1 MECSLMY
8 VVRIMKIFYGIY
20 VLFIGISIFFNL
32 DKKINLEKRIFSTS
46 FTILLILIINYA
58 FNINEF
64 SYLLEALTLY
74 IYYLYLYKRNMTVI
88 LLTSIYLL
96 SFSLLKY
103 IIIFIYSVMAFDLQ
117 VLKIMNTTRF
127 FLFIMLL
134 LIMLTL
140 IVFIGNFFEKCRVN
154 ISSTT
159 IKKQTIMIF
168 IIGISVLLS
177 EKVFDNIQI
186 TSKLLYR
193 VNISTLIIAI
203 NLAIVHFI
211 MYKEYKEYKFDFKL
225 NILERQLNYQKKYYE
240 KVMDNYDEAKKAFHD
255 MNNHII
261 VIKYF
266 LENKDYNNM
275 DEYIESLS
283 KKIVANNDNNI
294 CRNKIINAICVEK
307 SDICKSEEIN
317 ISFDIVINK
326 ELNIDDLDLCIILG
340 NLIDNAIEACE
351 KINNKKIQKV
361 IQVSSRVYLNQIYI
375 KVINSKNNKLKKHN
389 CKFLTSKKDK
399 KNHGIG
405 LENVKES
412 VYKNHGEIE
421 IKDSKNTFE
430 VSLYMKC

>member
-1 MECSLMY
+1 MY
-8 VVRIMKIFYGIY
+8 VVRVMKIFYGIY
-20 VLFIGISIFFNL
+20 IVFIGISIFFNL
-32 DKKINLEKRIFSTS
+32 DKKIELKKRIFSTS
-46 FTILLILIINYA
+46 FTILLILIINYT

-64 SYLLEALTLY
+64 SYLLEALALY

-103 IIIFIYSVMAFDLQ
+103 IIIFIYSVMTFDLQ

-127 FLFIMLL
+127 FLFIMFL
-134 LIMLTL
+134 LIMLTI

-159 IKKQTIMIF
+159 IKKQTIMVF

-211 MYKEYKEYKFDFKL
+211 MYKKYKEYKFDFKL
-225 NILERQLNYQKKYYE
+225 KILERQLNYQKKYYE

-275 DEYIESLS
+275 NEYIKSLS
-283 KKIVANNDNNI
+283 KKIVTNNDKNI
-294 CRNKIINAICVEK
+294 CKNKIINAICVEK

-412 VYKNHGEIE
+412 VYKNDGEIE

>member
-1 MECSLMY
+1 
-8 VVRIMKIFYGIY
+8 
-20 VLFIGISIFFNL
+20 
-32 DKKINLEKRIFSTS
+32 
-46 FTILLILIINYA
+46 
-58 FNINEF
+58 
-64 SYLLEALTLY
+64 
-74 IYYLYLYKRNMTVI
+74 
-88 LLTSIYLL
+88 
-96 SFSLLKY
+96 
-103 IIIFIYSVMAFDLQ
+103 
-117 VLKIMNTTRF
+117 
-127 FLFIMLL
+127 
-134 LIMLTL
+134 MLT
-140 IVFIGNFFEKCRVN
+140 IVVFIGNFFEKCRVN

-159 IKKQTIMIF
+159 IKKQTIMVF

-211 MYKEYKEYKFDFKL
+211 MYKKYKEYKFDFKL
-225 NILERQLNYQKKYYE
+225 KILERQLNYQKKYYE

-275 DEYIESLS
+275 NEYIKSLS
-283 KKIVANNDNNI
+283 KKIVTNNDKNI
-294 CRNKIINAICVEK
+294 CKNKIINAICVEK

-326 ELNIDDLDLCIILG
+326 ELNIDDLDLCIIVG

-412 VYKNHGEIE
+412 VYKNDGEIE

>member
-1 MECSLMY
+1 MY

-32 DKKINLEKRIFSTS
+32 DKKINLAKRIFSTS

>member
-1 MECSLMY
+1 MY
-8 VVRIMKIFYGIY
+8 VVRVMKIFYGIY
-20 VLFIGISIFFNL
+20 SVFIGISIFFNL
-32 DKKINLEKRIFSTS
+32 DKKIELKKRIFSTS
-46 FTILLILIINYA
+46 FTILLILIINYT

-64 SYLLEALTLY
+64 SYLLEALALY

-103 IIIFIYSVMAFDLQ
+103 IIIFIYSVMTFDLQ

-127 FLFIMLL
+127 FLFIMFL
-134 LIMLTL
+134 LIMLTI

-159 IKKQTIMIF
+159 IKKQTIMVF

-211 MYKEYKEYKFDFKL
+211 MYKKYKEYKFDFKL
-225 NILERQLNYQKKYYE
+225 KILERQLNYQKKYYE

-275 DEYIESLS
+275 NEYIKSLS
-283 KKIVANNDNNI
+283 KKIVTNNDKNI
-294 CRNKIINAICVEK
+294 CKNKIINAICVEK

-326 ELNIDDLDLCIILG
+326 ELNIDDLDLCIIVG

-412 VYKNHGEIE
+412 VYKNDGEIE

>member
-1 MECSLMY
+1 MY
-8 VVRIMKIFYGIY
+8 VIRIMKIFYGIY

-32 DKKINLEKRIFSTS
+32 DKKINLAKRIFSTS

-154 ISSTT
+154 ISSIT

>member
-1 MECSLMY
+1 MY
-8 VVRIMKIFYGIY
+8 VVRVMKILYGIY
-20 VLFIGISIFFNL
+20 IVFIGISIFFNL
-32 DKKINLEKRIFSTS
+32 DKKIELKKRIFSTS
-46 FTILLILIINYA
+46 FTILLILIINYT

-74 IYYLYLYKRNMTVI
+74 IYYLYLYKRNITVI

-103 IIIFIYSVMAFDLQ
+103 IIIFIYSVMTFDLQ

-127 FLFIMLL
+127 FLFIMFL
-134 LIMLTL
+134 LIMLTI

-159 IKKQTIMIF
+159 IKKQTIMVF

-211 MYKEYKEYKFDFKL
+211 MYKKYKEYKFDFKL
-225 NILERQLNYQKKYYE
+225 KILERQLNYQKKYYE

-275 DEYIESLS
+275 NEYIKSLS
-283 KKIVANNDNNI
+283 KKIVTNNDKNI
-294 CRNKIINAICVEK
+294 CKNKIINAICVEK

-412 VYKNHGEIE
+412 VYKNDGEIE

>member
-1 MECSLMY
+1 
-8 VVRIMKIFYGIY
+8 
-20 VLFIGISIFFNL
+20 
-32 DKKINLEKRIFSTS
+32 
-46 FTILLILIINYA
+46 
-58 FNINEF
+58 
-64 SYLLEALTLY
+64 
-74 IYYLYLYKRNMTVI
+74 MTVI

>member
-1 MECSLMY
+1 MY
-8 VVRIMKIFYGIY
+8 VVRVMKIFYGIY

-32 DKKINLEKRIFSTS
+32 DKKINLAKRIFSTS

>member
-1 MECSLMY
+1 MY

>member
-1 MECSLMY
+1 MY
-8 VVRIMKIFYGIY
+8 VVRVMKIFYGIY
-20 VLFIGISIFFNL
+20 IVFIGISIFFNL
-32 DKKINLEKRIFSTS
+32 DKKIELKKRIFSTS
-46 FTILLILIINYA
+46 FTILLILIINYT

-74 IYYLYLYKRNMTVI
+74 IYYLYLYKRNITVI

-103 IIIFIYSVMAFDLQ
+103 IIIFIYSVMTFDLQ

-127 FLFIMLL
+127 FLFIMFL
-134 LIMLTL
+134 LIMLTI

-159 IKKQTIMIF
+159 IKKQTIMVF

-211 MYKEYKEYKFDFKL
+211 MYKKYKEYKFDFKL
-225 NILERQLNYQKKYYE
+225 KILERQLNYQKKYYE

-275 DEYIESLS
+275 NEYIKSLS
-283 KKIVANNDNNI
+283 KKIVTNNDKNI
-294 CRNKIINAICVEK
+294 CKNKIINAICVEK

-326 ELNIDDLDLCIILG
+326 ELNIDNLDLCIILG

-412 VYKNHGEIE
+412 VYKNDGEIE

>member
-1 MECSLMY
+1 MY
-8 VVRIMKIFYGIY
+8 VVRVMKIFYGIY
-20 VLFIGISIFFNL
+20 IVFIGISIFFNL
-32 DKKINLEKRIFSTS
+32 DKKIELKKRIFSTS
-46 FTILLILIINYA
+46 FTILLILIINYT

-64 SYLLEALTLY
+64 SYLLEALALY

-103 IIIFIYSVMAFDLQ
+103 IIIFIYSVMTFDLQ

-127 FLFIMLL
+127 FLFIMFL
-134 LIMLTL
+134 LIMLTI

-159 IKKQTIMIF
+159 IKKQTIMVF

-211 MYKEYKEYKFDFKL
+211 MYKKYKEYKFDFKL
-225 NILERQLNYQKKYYE
+225 KILERQLNYQKKYYE

-275 DEYIESLS
+275 NEYIKSLS
-283 KKIVANNDNNI
+283 KKIVTNNDKNI
-294 CRNKIINAICVEK
+294 CKNKIINAICVEK

-326 ELNIDDLDLCIILG
+326 ELNIDNLDLCIILG

-412 VYKNHGEIE
+412 VYKNDGEIE

>member
-1 MECSLMY
+1 MY
-8 VVRIMKIFYGIY
+8 VVRVMKIFYGIY
-20 VLFIGISIFFNL
+20 IVFIGISIFFNL
-32 DKKINLEKRIFSTS
+32 DKKIELKKRIFSTS
-46 FTILLILIINYA
+46 FTILLILIINYT

-64 SYLLEALTLY
+64 SYLLEALALY

-103 IIIFIYSVMAFDLQ
+103 IIIFIYSVMTFDLQ

-127 FLFIMLL
+127 FLFIMFL
-134 LIMLTL
+134 LIMLT
-140 IVFIGNFFEKCRVN
+140 IVVFIGNFFEKCRVN

-159 IKKQTIMIF
+159 IKKQTIMVF

-211 MYKEYKEYKFDFKL
+211 MYKKYKEYKFDFKL
-225 NILERQLNYQKKYYE
+225 KILERQLNYQKKYYE

-275 DEYIESLS
+275 NEYIKSLS
-283 KKIVANNDNNI
+283 KKIVTNNDKNI
-294 CRNKIINAICVEK
+294 CKNKIINAICVEK

-326 ELNIDDLDLCIILG
+326 ELNIDDLDLCIIVG

-412 VYKNHGEIE
+412 VYKNDGEIE

>member
-1 MECSLMY
+1 MY
-8 VVRIMKIFYGIY
+8 VVRVMKIFYGIY
-20 VLFIGISIFFNL
+20 IVFIGISIFFNL
-32 DKKINLEKRIFSTS
+32 DKKIELKKRIFSTS
-46 FTILLILIINYA
+46 FTILLILIINYT

-64 SYLLEALTLY
+64 SYLLEALALY

-103 IIIFIYSVMAFDLQ
+103 IIIFIYSVMTFDLQ

-127 FLFIMLL
+127 FLFIMFL
-134 LIMLTL
+134 LIMLTI

-159 IKKQTIMIF
+159 IKKQTIMVF

-211 MYKEYKEYKFDFKL
+211 MYKKYKEYKFDFKL
-225 NILERQLNYQKKYYE
+225 KILERQLNYQKKYYE

-275 DEYIESLS
+275 NEYIKSLS
-283 KKIVANNDNNI
+283 KKIVTNNDKNI
-294 CRNKIINAICVEK
+294 CKNKIINAICVEK

-326 ELNIDDLDLCIILG
+326 ELNIDDLDLCIIVG

-412 VYKNHGEIE
+412 VYKNDGEIE

>member
-1 MECSLMY
+1 MY

-32 DKKINLEKRIFSTS
+32 DKKINLAKRIFSTS

-64 SYLLEALTLY
+64 SYLLEALTIY

-154 ISSTT
+154 ISSIT

>member
-1 MECSLMY
+1 MY
-8 VVRIMKIFYGIY
+8 VVRVMKIFYGIY
-20 VLFIGISIFFNL
+20 IVFIGISIFFNL
-32 DKKINLEKRIFSTS
+32 DKKIELKKRIFSTS
-46 FTILLILIINYA
+46 FTILLILIINYT

-74 IYYLYLYKRNMTVI
+74 IYYLYLYKRNITVI

-103 IIIFIYSVMAFDLQ
+103 IIIFIYSVMTFDLQ

-127 FLFIMLL
+127 FLFIMFL
-134 LIMLTL
+134 LILLTI

-159 IKKQTIMIF
+159 IKKQTIMVF

-211 MYKEYKEYKFDFKL
+211 MYKKYKEYKFDFKL
-225 NILERQLNYQKKYYE
+225 KILERQLNYQKKYYE

-275 DEYIESLS
+275 NEYIKSLS
-283 KKIVANNDNNI
+283 KKIVTNNDKNI
-294 CRNKIINAICVEK
+294 CKNKIINAICVEK

-326 ELNIDDLDLCIILG
+326 ELNIDNLDLCIILG

-412 VYKNHGEIE
+412 VYKNDGEIE